1 MIKFEGLSHINI
13 VVDDINSGIEYYKK
27 IFQVIP
33 LQQFPHFKNIGFAKS
48 AGFMEKPETVDV
60 SIVFLQIPN
69 TNITIELMD
78 YHNPKGIKK
87 REEKKLTHQIGN
99 TGHIALKVSDINGAF
114 EYLKSCSDVKLI
126 SNHTE
131 YKPYKIDN
139 IKPHEFKFFDE
150 SIEQNTEEKKATCK
164 IVSQIRYF
172 YFVDKYGI
180 QWELE
185 QGHTDIGG

>member
-139 IKPHEFKFFDE
+139 IKPHEFKFLM
-150 SIEQNTEEKKATCK
+150 K
-164 IVSQIRYF
+164 V
-172 YFVDKYGI
+172 
-180 QWELE
+180 
-185 QGHTDIGG
+185 